1 MENRVIYLVRHGKI
15 QLEDDQ
21 RRYIGQID
29 LPLAQVGRQQA
40 RAMRQRFGGAELG
53 AVVCSDLGRARETAE
68 IIAEG
73 SGLAVAARPDLREVS
88 MGEWEGLTFREV
100 AHRFPEAY
108 QARGKD
114 IAQFRVAGG
123 ESFADCGRRAVA
135 AFEDLFRSTTG
146 NLLVVGHA
154 GVNRLLL
161 CHVLGMPVE
170 HLFRLGQDYACL
182 NIIQGGSSGFQVRL
196 VNGSGRASRR

>member
-1 MENRVIYLVRHGKI
+1 MENRVLYLVRHGKI
-15 QLEDDQ
+15 LLEDDK
-21 RRYIGQID
+21 RRYIGQVD
-29 LPLAQVGRQQA
+29 LPLTEAGRQQA
-40 RAMRQRFGGAELG
+40 RSLRQRFLGSDLG
-53 AVVCSDLGRARETAE
+53 AIFCSDLARSRETAE

-73 SGLAVAARPDLREVS
+73 LGAAVAVRPDLREVS

-100 AHRFPEAY
+100 AQRFPEDY
-108 QARGKD
+108 QARGRD
-114 IAQFRVAGG
+114 IAGYRVPGG

-135 AFEDLFRSTTG
+135 AFEDLLRSTTG